1 MKRTQNRPE
10 VTEKRL
16 MSNSQEG
23 KYLAKKDLSDLAY
36 LRSYLAIML
45 GNIILLPTKMM
56 NHTAESNTLPH
67 QKAPSAK

>member
-36 LRSYLAIML
+36 LRSYLAII
-45 GNIILLPTKMM
+45 NAWENTSPTNK
-56 NHTAESNTLPH
+56 NDESHCHTRQRQVPNDYH
-67 QKAPSAK
+67 